1 LHVSL
6 RARFERRVVQKA
18 RDILIK
24 HSTSGG
30 NSSSATQAL
39 QEASSLLWLPTPRG
53 VKRSISLLERRLS
66 ELTMLLNTSVGL
78 SVIQSQSPGLAMSS
92 LYANFSDLYYLRD
105 RVGKALQLPIGRREN
120 AVRKL
125 AEETRILEKGGY
137 LDLLGSPILSEKMH
151 LDMGEGS
158 TSDPSF
164 YFTPLQATT
173 LRPLQTDLPI
183 AWQRFAHPFYD
194 YIMRLKYTGL
204 SRGRAYNLTV
214 VRCTIPE
221 ENNQIRVSLRANGE
235 LVHDLDVAPYPMAP
249 LSYTIDS
256 ATIGENGVLEL
267 AWQRET
273 GLGGNGQGGFISSVK
288 LQEIF
293 Q

>member
-1 LHVSL
+1 VQD
-6 RARFERRVVQKA
+6 ARG
-18 RDILIK
+18 ILIK
-24 HSTSGG
+24 HTISSH
-30 NSSSATQAL
+30 SSSATQAL
-39 QEASSLLWLPTPRG
+39 KDASSLLWLPTPRA
-53 VKRSISLLERRLS
+53 VARTISQLERRLI

-78 SVIQSQSPGLAMSS
+78 PVIQSQSPGLAMSS
-92 LYANFSDLYYLRD
+92 LYANFSDVHYLRG
-105 RVGKALQLPIGRREN
+105 RVGNALQLPIARHENVVRE
-120 AVRKL
+120 L
-125 AEETRILEKGGY
+125 AGETRAVEEGGF
-137 LDLLGSPILSEKMH
+137 LDLLGSPALSEKSH
-151 LDMGEGS
+151 LDMGEGVA
-158 TSDPSF
+158 SDPSF

-173 LRPLQTDLPI
+173 LRPLQTDLPVS
-183 AWQRFAHPFYD
+183 WQMFAHPFYD
-194 YIMRLKYTGL
+194 YAMRLRYTGL
-204 SRGRAYNLTV
+204 SRGRSYNLTV

-235 LVHDLDVAPYPMAP
+235 TVHDLDVAPYPMAP

-256 ATIGENGVLEL
+256 TTIGENGVLEL